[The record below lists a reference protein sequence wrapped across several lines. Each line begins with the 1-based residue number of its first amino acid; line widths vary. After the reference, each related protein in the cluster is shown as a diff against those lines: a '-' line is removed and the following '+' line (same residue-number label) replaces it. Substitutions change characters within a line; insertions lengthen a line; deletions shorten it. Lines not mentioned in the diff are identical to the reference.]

1 VFAGTVERFECAGG
15 IALTSAIR
23 KHGMTGSVEVGVRGL
38 AGDACHDPAHGGP
51 NRALHVFAA
60 EHYDA
65 FESSGSGRL
74 VPPGV
79 GENLLVRG
87 HPDADAH
94 VGDVLRAGT
103 ALVQVTMPTERCRN
117 PGLVAG
123 VPTLL
128 RWMIETLRTGYY
140 LRVLAPG
147 RVAPE
152 DAFALVSRPAGAW
165 SVEALSRAM
174 LRDAG
179 DRALLAEIASLLHL
193 APEWK
198 QRLLVHH
205 ERRTHSTRTENRST

>member
-1 VFAGTVERFECAGG
+1 MFAGAVERFECAGG
-15 IALTSAIR
+15 VALTSAIR

-140 LRVLAPG
+140 LR
-147 RVAPE
+147 
-152 DAFALVSRPAGAW
+152 
-165 SVEALSRAM
+165 
-174 LRDAG
+174 DAG
-179 DRALLAEIASLLHL
+179 DRALFAEIASLSHL

-205 ERRTHSTRTENRST
+205 ERRTHSTGTENRST